1 MSRKPLTQIFPF
13 LLPLR
18 SRQRKI
24 CFCLGMALDK
34 NRYARTKGAELL
46 AHQIFQAES
55 ALINTETGYDIQYQI
70 NKVHNLKLAVQTMDK
85 ILIHPGETFSF
96 WQLARYAERHQ
107 AYREGLVLSRG
118 KLVPGK
124 GGGLCLLSN
133 MLFWLFLNTPLTI
146 VERHPHRIEY
156 FPLPPGGIPG
166 TDATISQ
173 GWLDLKVRN
182 ETEATY
188 QLDTPDRLK
197 LSLFS
202 DQPCRHRYQS
212 IDSQQHFYRQ
222 GKLVYRE
229 NHICQVQ
236 INARTGE
243 ETAKKLLYIN
253 RCQICYPLAPHTQ
266 IQELPEKREGESDE
280 A

>member
-1 MSRKPLTQIFPF
+1 
-13 LLPLR
+13 
-18 SRQRKI
+18 
-24 CFCLGMALDK
+24 
-34 NRYARTKGAELL
+34 
-46 AHQIFQAES
+46 
-55 ALINTETGYDIQYQI
+55 
-70 NKVHNLKLAVQTMDK
+70 
-85 ILIHPGETFSF
+85 
-96 WQLARYAERHQ
+96 
-107 AYREGLVLSRG
+107 
-118 KLVPGK
+118 
-124 GGGLCLLSN
+124 
-133 MLFWLFLNTPLTI
+133 
-146 VERHPHRIEY
+146 
-156 FPLPPGGIPG
+156 
-166 TDATISQ
+166 
-173 GWLDLKVRN
+173 LDLKVRN